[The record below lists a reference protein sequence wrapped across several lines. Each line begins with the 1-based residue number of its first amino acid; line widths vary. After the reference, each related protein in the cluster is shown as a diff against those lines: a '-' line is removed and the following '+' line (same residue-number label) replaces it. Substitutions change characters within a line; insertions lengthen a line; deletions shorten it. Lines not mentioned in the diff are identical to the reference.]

1 MPYYRSVQPNYRY
14 LEYACEIALWV
25 AERREL
31 QREKCFRRAVY
42 YLLNS
47 IDRQTSL
54 EIWEFTRPGRIHV
67 DKSQDRR
74 EEFAF
79 LRHHVV
85 GRQVFNNV
93 LIHSLDI
100 CF

>member
-47 IDRQTSL
+47 IGHQTSL
-54 EIWEFTRPGRIHV
+54 EIRESADGGR
-67 DKSQDRR
+67 
-74 EEFAF
+74 F
-79 LRHHVV
+79 
-85 GRQVFNNV
+85 
-93 LIHSLDI
+93 
-100 CF
+100 